1 MMNIKLFNEWLLN
14 YKKSPLLMG
23 ILNVTPDSFSDGGK
37 FDRIDSAIQYANKME
52 SEGADIIDIG
62 GESSRPGAEPVGLM
76 EEIDRVIP
84 VIEKIRDN
92 SEIVISIDT
101 YKSKVAEEALNAG
114 ANIINDI
121 SGMQFDSKMV
131 KVVSKYNVPIII
143 MHMLGNP
150 QNMQKDPSYENVTR
164 EIISF
169 FEDRIKYCVDNGI
182 DKQNVIIDPGIG
194 FGKTAE
200 HNFTLIRELKKF
212 ESFKCPILVGPSRK
226 SFIGR
231 TLNLPVDQR
240 VEGTA
245 AAVTAS
251 IINGANILRV
261 HDVEEMNRVIKI
273 TEKIFGL
280 S

>member
-1 MMNIKLFNEWLLN
+1 MNINLFNEWLLK

-37 FDRIDSAIQYANKME
+37 FDRVDSAIQHAIKME
-52 SEGADIIDIG
+52 SEGSDIIDIG
-62 GESSRPGAEPVGLM
+62 GESSRPGAEPVSLT
-76 EEIDRVIP
+76 EELDRVIH
-84 VIEKIRDN
+84 VIEKLRKN
-92 SEIVISIDT
+92 SDIVISIDT
-101 YKSKVAEEALNAG
+101 YKSEVAEEALNAG

-121 SGMQFDSKMV
+121 SGLQFDSKMV
-131 KVVSKYNVPIII
+131 EVASKYNVPIII

-150 QNMQKDPSYENVTR
+150 QNMQKDPSYKNVTG

-169 FEDRIKYCVDNGI
+169 FEDRIKYCVDNRI
-182 DKQNVIIDPGIG
+182 EKHNIIIDPGIG
-194 FGKTAE
+194 FGKTVE
-200 HNFTLIRELKKF
+200 HNFILIRELKEF
-212 ESFKCPILVGPSRK
+212 ESLNCPILVGPSRK
-226 SFIGR
+226 SFIGT

-245 AAVTAS
+245 ATVTAS

-273 TEKIFGL
+273 TEKICGF

>member
-1 MMNIKLFNEWLLN
+1 MIIDQFKNWLSLS
-14 YKKSPLLMG
+14 KKSPLLMG

-37 FDRIDSAIQYANKME
+37 FDRVDTAIEQAVKMVA
-52 SEGADIIDIG
+52 EGAEIIDIG
-62 GESSRPGAEPVGLM
+62 GESSRPGAEPVSLT
-76 EEIDRVIP
+76 EELDRVIP
-84 VIEKIRDN
+84 VIENLREN
-92 SEIVISIDT
+92 SDIIISIDT
-101 YKSKVAEEALNAG
+101 YKSNVAEKALNAG

-131 KVVSKYNVPIII
+131 EVASKYDVPIII

-150 QNMQKDPSYENVTR
+150 QNMQKDPLYKDVTT

-169 FEDRIKYCVDNGI
+169 FEGRIKYCVDNGI
-182 DKQNVIIDPGIG
+182 DRNNIIVDPGIG
-194 FGKTAE
+194 FGKTVE
-200 HNFTLIRELKKF
+200 HNFTIIRDLKKF
-212 ESFKCPILVGPSRK
+212 ESLNCPILVGPSRK
-226 SFIGR
+226 SFIGT

-251 IINGANILRV
+251 IINGANIIRV

-273 TEKIFGL
+273 TEKICGL